1 MQTFKHVPAGK
12 VDQLLADRGI
22 GPDRF
27 VTVLVEDIKAV
38 TEKAKQTMLS
48 EMIANSPLADLEF
61 EHEGV
66 RSPVRE
72 VEL

>member
-12 VDQLLADRGI
+12 VGQLLAEKGI

-27 VTVLVEDIKAV
+27 VTVLVED
-38 TEKAKQTMLS
+38 TEALTKNTEQPKLS
-48 EMIANSPLADLEF
+48 EVIANSPLADLEF